1 MSKLKNI
8 ATILGTALS
17 VFLVSFIVLVW
28 AGPGEGEDP
37 PVMDSIPTPLN
48 VGSDPQTKDGA
59 LSIGGVLEVDG
70 GMIINSGGST
80 TPTCNSTNRGLIYF
94 TQGTE
99 DELKFCM
106 KTEEETYEWRS
117 F

>member
-1 MSKLKNI
+1 MKSKLKNI
-8 ATILGTALS
+8 ATVIGTALS
-17 VFLVSFIVLVW
+17 VFLVSFIVLAW
-28 AGPGEGEDP
+28 TGPIEDP
-37 PVMDSIPTPLN
+37 PTMVDIPTFLN
-48 VGSDPQTKDGA
+48 VGSDPQTKDGG

-70 GMIINSGGST
+70 GMIINPGGST

-106 KTEEETYEWRS
+106 KTETGTYEWKS